1 MGVGSALTGGE
12 ITSPLCAGNF
22 ARVHGSG
29 HVDTTTL
36 RGARAVGIVSAVLFM
51 APVALSLAFPQ
62 AFFFPPYHA
71 VYERMLGA
79 ILLALSLGLL
89 LALRDP
95 VRNAGVYAV
104 IGLCSGFLAGAVAYS
119 VVADGADPLHW
130 FVQVP
135 LLVAVSAALVVTYTR
150 LRRPHPVVTRIVI
163 VAVLLLPFGLY
174 AYDLAHRAFVR

>member
-1 MGVGSALTGGE
+1 MGV
-12 ITSPLCAGNF
+12 
-22 ARVHGSG
+22 
-29 HVDTTTL
+29 
-36 RGARAVGIVSAVLFM
+36 VSAVLFM

-119 VVADGADPLHW
+119 AVTDSADPLHW

-135 LLVAVSAALVVTYTR
+135 LLVAVSVALVVTYTR

-163 VAVLLLPFGLY
+163 VAVLLLPIGLY
-174 AYDLAHRAFVR
+174 AYDLGHRAFVR

>member
-1 MGVGSALTGGE
+1 M
-12 ITSPLCAGNF
+12 
-22 ARVHGSG
+22 
-29 HVDTTTL
+29 
-36 RGARAVGIVSAVLFM
+36 GIVCAILFM
-51 APVALSLAFPQ
+51 TPVALSLAFPQ

-119 VVADGADPLHW
+119 AVTDSADPLHW

-135 LLVAVSAALVVTYTR
+135 LLVAVSVALVVTYTR

-163 VAVLLLPFGLY
+163 VAVVLLPFGLY

>member
-1 MGVGSALTGGE
+1 
-12 ITSPLCAGNF
+12 
-22 ARVHGSG
+22 
-29 HVDTTTL
+29 
-36 RGARAVGIVSAVLFM
+36 VGIVCAILFM
-51 APVALSLAFPQ
+51 TPVALSLAFPQ

-119 VVADGADPLHW
+119 AVTDSADPLHW

-135 LLVAVSAALVVTYTR
+135 LLVAVSVALVVTYTR

-163 VAVLLLPFGLY
+163 VAVVLLPFGLY
-174 AYDLAHRAFVR
+174 AYDMAHRAFVR

>member
-1 MGVGSALTGGE
+1 M
-12 ITSPLCAGNF
+12 
-22 ARVHGSG
+22 
-29 HVDTTTL
+29 
-36 RGARAVGIVSAVLFM
+36 VGIVCAVLFM

-71 VYERMLGA
+71 VYERLLGA
-79 ILLALSLGLL
+79 ILLALGLGLL

-104 IGLCSGFLAGAVAYS
+104 VGLCSGFLAGSVAYS

-130 FVQVP
+130 FVQIP
-135 LLVAVSAALVVTYTR
+135 LLAAVSIALVVTYTR
-150 LRRPHPVVTRIVI
+150 LRRPHPVVMRIVI

>member
-1 MGVGSALTGGE
+1 M
-12 ITSPLCAGNF
+12 
-22 ARVHGSG
+22 
-29 HVDTTTL
+29 
-36 RGARAVGIVSAVLFM
+36 GIVSAVLFM

-104 IGLCSGFLAGAVAYS
+104 IGLCSGFLAGSVAYS